1 MSIEWGSIG
10 FVLYQKNKSDQQ
22 ILIQYLM
29 YLFIYLK
36 IPRCEN
42 CTDNY
47 VQQVRSTIY
56 STYNTLIVSS

>member
-1 MSIEWGSIG
+1 MSIEWGSNG
-10 FVLYQKNKSDQQ
+10 FVLYQKNKGDQR

-36 IPRCEN
+36 IPRCKN

-47 VQQVRSTIY
+47 V
-56 STYNTLIVSS
+56 